1 MGQGNGPNPVGVAGT
16 ANASVRRRVSVDR
29 GARIA
34 ETGSLVGRRRGGSTG
49 IGE

>member
-16 ANASVRRRVSVDR
+16 TNASVRRRVSVDR